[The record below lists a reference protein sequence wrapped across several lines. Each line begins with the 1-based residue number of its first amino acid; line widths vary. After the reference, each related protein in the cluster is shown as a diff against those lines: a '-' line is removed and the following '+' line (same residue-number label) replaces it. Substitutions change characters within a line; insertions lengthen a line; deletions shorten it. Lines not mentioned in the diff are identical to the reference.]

1 MSKYSTYFSSR
12 YILSK
17 NSLYNVILSDRSD
30 GKTTNIKIQVILD
43 YFTKEQISMVVRR
56 YKTEMTQTF
65 YIGFLDKVF
74 NNIDD
79 IKEITEE
86 EREIIR
92 KAKKYEYKYGSDGIC
107 VRKNKKTKWERMC
120 FFVVLSTSGKKK
132 SAYDTFCDK
141 IFKIH
146 FDEYVPLDG
155 RYLPDDMT
163 YLNELYTSVD
173 RDRNVVQL
181 ILYGNKI
188 DLFNPFF
195 NFFDLRLDINSAK
208 MRTYRNGTLSVQI
221 YINEEHKEE
230 RTQSK
235 LSELFSGTN
244 YEEYRVGNVLNEL
257 QIKKGNIEKAEYM
270 CSFKSEIGEGSI
282 WYDGNYIISRRIRK
296 DGYLITDKIYNT
308 DREQYQVN
316 YGRFAKTFRL
326 MYRKGQMVFES
337 VEAFHAFEPILR
349 KAGN

>member
-1 MSKYSTYFSSR
+1 MSKYSTYFSSK

-17 NSLYNVILSDRSD
+17 NSLYNIVLSDRSD

-43 YFTKEQISMVVRR
+43 YFQKGQISMVVRR

-74 NNIDD
+74 NFIDD
-79 IKEITEE
+79 IKEITDE
-86 EREIIR
+86 EREVIR
-92 KAKKYEYKYGSDGIC
+92 KAKKYEYKYGSDGIM
-107 VRKNKKTKWERMC
+107 VRKNKKAKWDRMC

-132 SAYDTFCDK
+132 SAYDTFCDR

-163 YLNELYTSVD
+163 FLNELYTSVD

-195 NFFDLRLDINSAK
+195 NFFDLKLDINSAK
-208 MRTYRNGTLSVQI
+208 MRTYRNGALSVQI

-230 RTQSK
+230 RTTSK
-235 LSELFSGTN
+235 LSNLFDGTT
-244 YEEYRVGNVLNEL
+244 YEDYRIGNVLNEL
-257 QIKKGNIEKAEYM
+257 QIKKGDIVNADYV
-270 CSFKSEIGEGSI
+270 CAFKSETGEGTI
-282 WYDGNYIISRRIRK
+282 WYNGNYIISRKQRK

-308 DREQYQVN
+308 EREQYQVN
-316 YGRFAKTFRL
+316 YGRFAQTFRQ
-326 MYRKGQMVFES
+326 MYRKGKMCFDS
-337 VEAFHAFEPILR
+337 IEAFHYFEPILR